1 MVWAAKV
8 RAVVPGGRAVT
19 GCRGAE
25 QGATIQEG
33 YGAAAGNSSREG
45 HVGTE
50 VTVLLDADDVRVR
63 VCLLLQT
70 VRLRTAKPHADR
82 VSPL

>member
-1 MVWAAKV
+1 MGAKV
-8 RAVVPGGRAVT
+8 RAVVDKEAVPSLAVVVPST
-19 GCRGAE
+19 VPP
-25 QGATIQEG
+25 
-33 YGAAAGNSSREG
+33 SRK
-45 HVGTE
+45 VTMLPLGTVAVKVTSAPE
-50 VTVLLDADDVRVR
+50 VTVLFDAEDVSVR